1 MSQLLCFGTVFEIFQ
16 PWPIPDLISREEIP
30 KICKEGGFE
39 ASAATHPCP
48 VKPVSAL
55 AGSEPAPRGHDEG
68 SGGFESFEAWAENL
82 PNSRLQRSDWRREL
96 ALEED

>member
-1 MSQLLCFGTVFEIFQ
+1 MTNDRMSTFEMGTQSI
-16 PWPIPDLISREEIP
+16 LIRNDKVPREGIR

-68 SGGFESFEAWAENL
+68 SGGFESFEAWTENL
-82 PNSRLQRSDWRREL
+82 PNSRLQRSD
-96 ALEED
+96 